1 MEEKY
6 EDFKWFGE
14 GFKGFPKHL
23 PEDCVE
29 YILYTFDP
37 ESQESTGRARLRQ
50 ILQAANTLTK
60 RLLTG
65 FIWQR
70 EPFGLDLVHD
80 NGKVLYTSAGRW
92 KLLVLSVAS
101 KG

>member
-1 MEEKY
+1 MKAQH

-14 GFKGFPKHL
+14 GFNGFPKHL

-29 YILYTFDP
+29 YILYTIDP
-37 ESQESTGRARLRQ
+37 KSQESTGRARLRQ
-50 ILQAANTLTK
+50 IQQAATILTK

-70 EPFGLDLVHD
+70 EQFSLDLVND
-80 NGKVLYTSAGRW
+80 NGNVLRTSAGR
-92 KLLVLSVAS
+92 
-101 KG
+101 

>member
-1 MEEKY
+1 MEEQC
-6 EDFKWFGE
+6 EEFKWFGE
-14 GFKGFPKHL
+14 DFNGFPKHL

-29 YILYTFDP
+29 YILYTIDP
-37 ESQESTGRARLRQ
+37 KSQESTGRARLRQ
-50 ILQAANTLTK
+50 ILQAATILTK

-80 NGKVLYTSAGRW
+80 NGKVLYTSVGRW
-92 KLLVLSVAS
+92 KLPVLNVPS

>member
-1 MEEKY
+1 MEEKH

-29 YILYTFDP
+29 YVLYTFDL
-37 ESQESTGRARLRQ
+37 EFQESTGRARLRQ
-50 ILQAANTLTK
+50 ILQAANSLTK

-80 NGKVLYTSAGRW
+80 NGNVLYTSAGEC
-92 KLLVLSVAS
+92 KLLVLSVTS

>member
-1 MEEKY
+1 MEENN
-6 EDFKWFGE
+6 EDFKWFDE
-14 GFKGFPKHL
+14 GLMGFPKHL

-29 YILYTFDP
+29 YILYTFDT
-37 ESQESTGRARLRQ
+37 ESQESKGGARLRQ
-50 ILQAANTLTK
+50 ILQAANLWTK

-80 NGKVLYTSAGRW
+80 NGKVLYTSAGRC